1 MPVWLLGTSR
11 FSKEKGRMA
20 KIMLVMTHE
29 EVNENIAYNL
39 ICFTRYGSAWDTG
52 RRRRAWLADF
62 TEEER
67 EAAGRLFRMAHNWT
81 VGRGVP
87 DTVQMSRKTFHL
99 WQKLGDFCASI

>member
-1 MPVWLLGTSR
+1 
-11 FSKEKGRMA
+11 MA
-20 KIMLVMTHE
+20 KIMLVMTRE
-29 EVNENIAYNL
+29 EVNESIAYSL
-39 ICFTRYGSAWDTG
+39 ICFVRYGRAWDTG

-62 TEEER
+62 SESER

>member
-1 MPVWLLGTSR
+1 
-11 FSKEKGRMA
+11 MA

-52 RRRRAWLADF
+52 RRRRAWLNDF
-62 TEEER
+62 SESER

>member
-1 MPVWLLGTSR
+1 
-11 FSKEKGRMA
+11 MA

-62 TEEER
+62 SESER

-87 DTVQMSRKTFHL
+87 DTVQMSRKTFNL